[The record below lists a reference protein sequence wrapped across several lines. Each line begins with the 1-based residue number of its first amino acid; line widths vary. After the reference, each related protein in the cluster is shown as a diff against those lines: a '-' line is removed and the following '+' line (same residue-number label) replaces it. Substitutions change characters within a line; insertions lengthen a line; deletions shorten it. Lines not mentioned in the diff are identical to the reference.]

1 MNNIYPLKRI
11 NLIFR
16 ISMLTPVVV
25 ALLVGC
31 THVPRDG
38 DFSEV
43 KRLVGERI
51 PQKVHWYQGG
61 EEDAQV
67 KAALDDLLK
76 EPLTATS
83 AVQIALLNNY
93 SLQSE
98 YENLGIAQADLVQAG
113 LLSNPVLFAS
123 IRFPKGGNGGNNLE
137 FEIAKEFLDVLLR
150 PARKRIAETEF
161 ERAKLRVSNAVLDL
175 AAEVQSAFYRIQGN
189 QQLVEIQNVATDA
202 AQASY
207 ELAQRFDEAGNI
219 SELELALERS
229 AAADMSAEL
238 LHARANLQ
246 GSRDAL
252 SRLLGLTGV
261 DRHWSLGHRLPEL
274 PDSDLDQEHVE
285 EVALNQRLDLAAAKK
300 EIAQLSEALEIT
312 RKYRWIGGA
321 TFGVSTERE
330 PDGGRVTGPNF
341 SIEIPVF
348 DQRQAEIARLESL
361 LEQSKSRC
369 AALQVAIQNDVRA
382 AVHRISAARNLSEYY
397 RDELVPA
404 REQVVKFT
412 QQEQNYMLVDV
423 FELLFSRQQEILT
436 YRGYIDSLA
445 EYWIARVD
453 LARVI
458 GVGLPDV
465 GNVPTIKSK
474 ETQGHEAMEMNPKE
488 HNTHLNNGNAMHN

>member
-1 MNNIYPLKRI
+1 MNNTYPLKRI

-16 ISMLTPVVV
+16 ISMLTPVIV
-25 ALLVGC
+25 ALLAGC

-38 DFSEV
+38 DFAEV
-43 KRLVGERI
+43 ERLVGERI

-67 KAALDDLLK
+67 KVALDNLLK
-76 EPLTATS
+76 GPLTATS
-83 AVQIALLNNY
+83 AVQIALLNNHR
-93 SLQSE
+93 LQSE
-98 YENLGIAQADLVQAG
+98 YEELGIAQADLVQAG
-113 LLSNPVLFAS
+113 MLSNPVLFAS
-123 IRFPKGGNGGNNLE
+123 IRFPKGGKGGNNLE

-175 AAEVQSAFYRIQGN
+175 AAEVQSAFYKVQGN
-189 QQLVEIQNVATDA
+189 QQLVDIQNVSADA
-202 AQASY
+202 AQISY

-219 SELELALERS
+219 SELELAQERS

-238 LHARANLQ
+238 LRARANLQ

-252 SRLLGLTGV
+252 NRLLGLTGV
-261 DRHWSLGHRLPEL
+261 DRHWSLGHKLPEL
-274 PDSDLDQEHVE
+274 PDSDPDLEYVE
-285 EVALNQRLDLAAAKK
+285 EVALNQRLDLVAAKK
-300 EIAQLSEALEIT
+300 EISQLTEALEIT

-341 SIEIPVF
+341 SVEIPVF

-369 AALQVAIQNDVRA
+369 AALQVTIQNDVRA
-382 AVHRISAARNLSEYY
+382 SVHRISAARNLSEYY

-404 REQVVKFT
+404 REQAVKFT

-423 FELLFSRQQEILT
+423 FELLFSRQQQT
-436 YRGYIDSLA
+436 QAYKGYIESLTGYWLARA
-445 EYWIARVD
+445 E
-453 LARVI
+453 LARVVGI
-458 GVGLPDV
+458 GLPEV
-465 GNVPTIKSK
+465 TESPTTSSTNHHSNKMVNDFSK
-474 ETQGHEAMEMNPKE
+474 EHD
-488 HNTHLNNGNAMHN
+488 THSNHSDATHH